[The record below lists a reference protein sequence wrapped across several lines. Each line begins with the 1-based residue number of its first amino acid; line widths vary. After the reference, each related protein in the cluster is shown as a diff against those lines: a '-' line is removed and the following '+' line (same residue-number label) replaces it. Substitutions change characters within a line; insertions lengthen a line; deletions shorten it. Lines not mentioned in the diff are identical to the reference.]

1 MGRLQFAGASDIG
14 RLRGRNEDALGFAA
28 ELGLA
33 VVADGVGGNA
43 AGHVA
48 SAIAVDT
55 AIGAF
60 RRDPG
65 GVGPERRLSR
75 LRRAVEAANAEI
87 LSRAMDVSEYYGMGS
102 TIAAAAFADEVAAI
116 ASVGDSRIYRLRQG
130 QLTQLTVDHT
140 VVQEEI
146 DRGWLDAA
154 VAATSPSWGVLTRA
168 LGVAA
173 DVAVDVREESACPGD
188 LFLLCTD
195 GLSDALEPGEV
206 EQMASCQENLTQL
219 ARELVFRANEKGGF
233 DNISVLL
240 VGIAPLAGGSR

>member
-14 RLRGRNEDALGFAA
+14 RLRGRNEDALGFVP

-43 AGHVA
+43 AGDVA
-48 SAIAVDT
+48 SAIAVDM
-55 AIGAF
+55 AIAAF
-60 RRDPG
+60 RREPG
-65 GVGPERRLSR
+65 GVGREQRLSR
-75 LRRAVEAANAEI
+75 LKRAVEAANTEI
-87 LSRAMDVSEYYGMGS
+87 FSRATEVSEYYGMGS
-102 TIAAAAFADEVAAI
+102 TIVAAAFADEVAAI
-116 ASVGDSRIYRLRQG
+116 ASVGDSRVYRLRQG

-146 DRGWLDAA
+146 DRGWLDAT

-168 LGVAA
+168 LGVEPE
-173 DVAVDVREESACPGD
+173 VAVDVREDSAYPGD

-195 GLSDALEPGEV
+195 GLSDVLEAGEV
-206 EQMASCQENLTQL
+206 EQMASRQEDLAEL
-219 ARELVFRANEKGGF
+219 ARDLVFRANEKGGF

-240 VGIAPLAGGSR
+240 VGIGPIAGGRW